1 MLDPSYAEA
10 YVSRGA
16 ILYNK
21 GDFDK
26 AIADENAALAIDP
39 SMAQAYGN
47 RGSAWD
53 LKGEYAKAKADFDQA
68 LAIDGNNAEFI
79 DELAFF
85 QATCLDPQFRNGQQA
100 FANASKAFQLTGG
113 TGAST
118 ISVLASVYAENGDFT
133 QAITYQQK
141 ALDLTPSQEMKQ
153 RDWRDCAL
161 QAEQAVPPRPQDGA
175 ASSGR
180 RQGHGRQDGLRC
192 ANVSPPSPIGRG
204 AGGEGLS
211 DLMTIALF
219 RFCTA

>member
-1 MLDPSYAEA
+1 MRPWPSTPAWP
-10 YVSRGA
+10 RPT
-16 ILYNK
+16 
-21 GDFDK
+21 
-26 AIADENAALAIDP
+26 AIAAA
-39 SMAQAYGN
+39 
-47 RGSAWD
+47 AWD

-153 RDWRDCAL
+153 RYSARLALFKQSKPFRLDPKTAL
-161 QAEQAVPPRPQDGA
+161 QVPVVAKATGDK
-175 ASSGR
+175 
-180 RQGHGRQDGLRC
+180 
-192 ANVSPPSPIGRG
+192 
-204 AGGEGLS
+204 
-211 DLMTIALF
+211 
-219 RFCTA
+219 TA